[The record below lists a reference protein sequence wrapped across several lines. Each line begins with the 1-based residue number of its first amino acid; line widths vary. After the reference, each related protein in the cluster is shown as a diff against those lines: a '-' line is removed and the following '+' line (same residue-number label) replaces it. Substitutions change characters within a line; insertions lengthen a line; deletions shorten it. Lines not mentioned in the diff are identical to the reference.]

1 MKFSVWLVVSLT
13 LLIGVGCAVA
23 PTPTPSPVPTPVP
36 SPAIGVATPN
46 GMLITS
52 VANRRAPADV
62 PACPNAQVLP
72 QAIELTWTG
81 TEDVRHNAPDS
92 NWTYYRCG
100 GPAPMSSHF
109 IDAGSL
115 SSRTIGCKCTGKN
128 APMPPWGRFTASVP
142 GSPNRIGGSIS
153 GSCRTHRHRRIPTL
167 WQLGGKHPRVADNRF
182 LGLAVSDAIAMQA
195 G

>member
-1 MKFSVWLVVSLT
+1 MKFSYWLVVIMG

-100 GPAPMSSHF
+100 GPRANVVAFYRRWISEQPYDWVQMYWEERT
-109 IDAGSL
+109 DATMGAFY
-115 SSRTIGCKCTGKN
+115 RIGAGLTE
-128 APMPPWGRFTASVP
+128 
-142 GSPNRIGGSIS
+142 PNRWLYLWVLSDTS
-153 GSCRTHRHRRIPTL
+153 ASQNSDLVAAWWEAPKSC
-167 WQLGGKHPRVADNRF
+167 
-182 LGLAVSDAIAMQA
+182 
-195 G
+195 